1 MPQSARSLRPS
12 LYHGQVP
19 RHHLVPQML
28 LRPFADD
35 NQKLVMVSRDDPGQV
50 TLTRV
55 RTACAEVGFYTIPTD
70 DVAAKCFLGVVAWP
84 G

>member
-1 MPQSARSLRPS
+1 
-12 LYHGQVP
+12 
-19 RHHLVPQML
+19 ML